1 MTKAVDDLTQ
11 HHIRPRRGCGKLAG
25 GMDPSP
31 PGFVRV
37 HLTCRACGEAE
48 TLDLQTHA
56 MMRCAACLSSTSRSR
71 RRASRSPPARGD
83 VPLIETRWR
92 CGNCGSR
99 LTDSVPVGSGSSP

>member
-48 TLDLQTHA
+48 TLDLQTHT
-56 MMRCAACLSSTSRSR
+56 MMPERLHRIWRRCAACLSCDLEIAA
-71 RRASRSPPARGD
+71 ASLQMTAGPG
-83 VPLIETRWR
+83 
-92 CGNCGSR
+92 
-99 LTDSVPVGSGSSP
+99 